1 MSDQSRGIDQ
11 EFLGLTLDG
20 SGLVGRVDITFK
32 LMSPRGSFYG
42 GAGLALACAMMEQAT
57 QRDTVWCT
65 VQFASGAGHGDH
77 IELHTDVI
85 AHGYRTSQVR
95 VTARVDGREVF
106 TSVGATGA
114 GGGRITKTF
123 ASMPSVSPPEATP
136 RTSWPAAVDREKTHF
151 GTTEIRE
158 AVVHGRTEGSAT
170 PSMALWARVD
180 GAPAWTPTL
189 LGYVADVVPMSIHRA
204 LGTRQP
210 GGMSLDNSLRVG
222 PRVDTEWLLLA
233 LHAEAANEGYGHGSV
248 HLWSPDGVLA
258 GVASQTFALRSAAPG
273 DPEAAS

>member
-1 MSDQSRGIDQ
+1 MVSDQSHAADR

-20 SGLVGRVDITFK
+20 SDLVGNVDITYK

-57 QRDTVWCT
+57 GRDTVWCT
-65 VQFASGAGHGDH
+65 VQFASGAGYGDH
-77 IELHTDVI
+77 LQLRTEVV
-85 AHGYRTSQVR
+85 AHGHRTSQVR
-95 VTARVDGREVF
+95 VTGRVDGREVF

-114 GGGRITKTF
+114 AAGRTSRTF
-123 ASMPSVSPPEATP
+123 APMPTVSRPEESA
-136 RTSWPAAVDREKTHF
+136 RNSWPAPADREKTHF

-158 AVVHGRTEGSAT
+158 AVVHGGAEGSAT
-170 PSMALWARVD
+170 PSVALWARVD
-180 GAPAWTPTL
+180 GSPGWTPTL

-204 LGTRQP
+204 LGARQP

-222 PRVDTEWLLLA
+222 PPVDSEWLLLA
-233 LHAEAANEGYGHGSV
+233 LHAEAAHEGYGHGSV

-258 GVASQTFALRSAAPG
+258 GVAGQTFALRS
-273 DPEAAS
+273 S